1 MRLLLTPI
9 LYLGLICPAS
19 VFATPIRTTPDPTE
33 GHSTG
38 SIDTRAPS
46 GVHGEGPVTEY
57 SVEVKLWH
65 IRPKDGKYQ
74 PFISEEVAGWLGEG
88 VRYELP
94 WILPVFDA
102 RQKHRPLDPKTVPDK
117 RSSFRVTK
125 LTYMGSSTHISETIG
140 QAEHFRESM
149 PPEGVFW
156 LDITVLNPNGSLR
169 ARLYMTWVHPEI
181 FERQLLYFFEYFS
194 HHALVGQ
201 VGYGEGDVKVLLASV
216 DNMLELRLPDA
227 TTFTFTGALEWVP
240 STSEPQESGFN
251 GNGPRVVKGSG
262 DREGPTKMMEEG
274 GGGRGSEVVKRL
286 PILVGQHSR
295 DCGYELASCE
305 MEGNSFW
312 VQPFTHST
320 ENYLLSMLPMPYAVN
335 YLCKSFALATSMFTV
350 KLLSGSGIVLML
362 PHCAPPIVCQTNT
375 QE

>member
-1 MRLLLTPI
+1 MRLLFTSI
-9 LYLGLICPAS
+9 FYLGLICPAS

-38 SIDTRAPS
+38 SIDTHAPS

-102 RQKHRPLDPKTVPDK
+102 RQKHRPLDPETVPDK

-140 QAEHFRESM
+140 PAEHFRESM
-149 PPEGVFW
+149 DFDGVFW

-169 ARLYMTWVHPEI
+169 ARLYMTWIHPEI
-181 FERQLLYFFEYFS
+181 FERQLPYFFEYFS

-201 VGYGEGDVKVLLASV
+201 VGYGEGNVKVLLASV

-227 TTFTFTGALEWVP
+227 TTFTFTGAWEWVP
-240 STSEPQESGFN
+240 STSQPLESGFN
-251 GNGPRVVKGSG
+251 GNVF
-262 DREGPTKMMEEG
+262 
-274 GGGRGSEVVKRL
+274 
-286 PILVGQHSR
+286 
-295 DCGYELASCE
+295 
-305 MEGNSFW
+305 SF
-312 VQPFTHST
+312 Q
-320 ENYLLSMLPMPYAVN
+320 
-335 YLCKSFALATSMFTV
+335 
-350 KLLSGSGIVLML
+350 
-362 PHCAPPIVCQTNT
+362 
-375 QE
+375 